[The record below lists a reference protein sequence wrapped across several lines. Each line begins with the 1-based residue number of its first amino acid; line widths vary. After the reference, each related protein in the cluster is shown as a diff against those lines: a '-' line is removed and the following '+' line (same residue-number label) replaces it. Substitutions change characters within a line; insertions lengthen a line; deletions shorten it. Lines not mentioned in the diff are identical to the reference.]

1 MKMRKNI
8 NNILYDTANAT
19 LITETE
25 TMTALSG
32 KGVARLNNVKV
43 FFFKNYL
50 ELNPWQKF
58 ILTVLARMFISMF
71 Q

>member
-1 MKMRKNI
+1 MRKNI

-50 ELNPWQKF
+50 ELNPWQK
-58 ILTVLARMFISMF
+58 
-71 Q
+71 